1 MFQTK
6 HTSIIDVKLVI
17 NVSFVALDVERRG
30 SATVRARPRVKTKLD
45 AKAKQKIVRIVM
57 VK

>member
-1 MFQTK
+1 MYKRQTLNLLL
-6 HTSIIDVKLVI
+6 I
-17 NVSFVALDVERRG
+17 VSFVALDVERRG

>member
-1 MFQTK
+1 M
-6 HTSIIDVKLVI
+6 
-17 NVSFVALDVERRG
+17 ALAVERRG